1 MTSVL
6 RIFPA
11 FYLLL
16 NALVYLVLA
25 WLFVQAPREW
35 FERLG
40 VVLQDANGYTE
51 LRSMYIGLMA
61 SLGLFFLLSLLLK
74 SWRVPALAL
83 ALISYTALA
92 LVRAWGLYAEEL
104 GNALMQ
110 QLLLTEI
117 VSALLAVLALY
128 CQQLNARRPVNPYR

>member
-1 MTSVL
+1 MTSLL

-51 LRSMYIGLMA
+51 LRSTYIGLMA

-128 CQQLNARRPVNPYR
+128 CQQLYARRPDNPYR

>member
-1 MTSVL
+1 MTSLL

-40 VVLQDANGYTE
+40 VVLQDADGYTE

-61 SLGLFFLLSLLLK
+61 SLGLFFLLALLLK
-74 SWRVPALAL
+74 SWRAPALAL

-92 LVRAWGLYAEEL
+92 LVRAWGLYGEGL

-117 VSALLAVLALY
+117 ISALLAMLALY
-128 CQQLNARRPVNPYR
+128 CQQSGERRPVNPYR

>member
-1 MTSVL
+1 MTGLL

-16 NALVYLVLA
+16 NALVYLLLA
-25 WLFVQAPREW
+25 WLFVQSPQEW

-61 SLGLFFLLSLLLK
+61 SLGLFFLLALLLK

>member
-1 MTSVL
+1 MTSLL

-128 CQQLNARRPVNPYR
+128 CQQLYARRPDNPYR

>member
-1 MTSVL
+1 
-6 RIFPA
+6 
-11 FYLLL
+11 
-16 NALVYLVLA
+16 
-25 WLFVQAPREW
+25 
-35 FERLG
+35 

-61 SLGLFFLLSLLLK
+61 SLGLFFLLALLLK